1 MLQSRGRPI
10 PNRPSDGTRIN
21 EMIRIP
27 EIRVIGA
34 DGSQVGVIETRR
46 ALAMAKEAGLDL
58 VEVSPMAKPPV
69 CRIMD
74 YGKFRFEQAKKNK
87 DAKKK
92 QHIVKVKEIKFH
104 PKTAVNDYNYRVK
117 QAKAFLEEGLKVRLV
132 VQFRGREMAHTEYG
146 RRLLDQAKIDLAE
159 AGEIEM
165 DARVEGNTM
174 ATIFNPK
181 KILGRKKD
189 SEAAAEAAAV
199 AAAAAP
205 VAPLTQV

>member
-1 MLQSRGRPI
+1 M
-10 PNRPSDGTRIN
+10 PNRPTDGTRIN
-21 EMIRIP
+21 DMIRIP
-27 EIRVIGA
+27 EVRVIGA

-46 ALAMAKEAGLDL
+46 ALAMAKEAGQDL

-74 YGKFRFEQAKKNK
+74 YGKFRFEQSKKTKAAKQ
-87 DAKKK
+87 K

-104 PKTAVNDYNYRVK
+104 PKTAQNDYNYRVK
-117 QAKAFLEEGLKVRLV
+117 QAKDFLEEGMKVRLV

-146 RRLLDQAKIDLAE
+146 KRLLDQAKIDLAD

-165 DARVEGNTM
+165 DARQEGNTM

-181 KILGRKKD
+181 KAIAAKKKEN
-189 SEAAAEAAAV
+189 EAAAEAAE
-199 AAAAAP
+199 AADAAQQA
-205 VAPLTQV
+205 

>member
-1 MLQSRGRPI
+1 M
-10 PNRPSDGTRIN
+10 PNRPTDGTRIN

-34 DGSQVGVIETRR
+34 DGAQLGVLETRR
-46 ALAMAKEAGLDL
+46 ALQIAKDSGLDL

-74 YGKFRFEQAKKNK
+74 YGKFRFEQSKKTKAAKQ
-87 DAKKK
+87 K
-92 QHIVKVKEIKFH
+92 QHIVKLKEIKFH

-117 QAKAFLEEGLKVRLV
+117 QARDFLEDGMKVRLV

-146 RRLLDQAKIDLAE
+146 KRLLDQAKIDLIE
-159 AGEIEM
+159 SGEIEM
-165 DARVEGNTM
+165 DARIEGNTM

-181 KILGRKKD
+181 KILGKKKD
-189 SEAAAEAAAV
+189 NEASAETPTPPAAES
-199 AAAAAP
+199 AP
-205 VAPLTQV
+205 QA